1 MSRALHLAVAHPLT
15 RRSARSINADP
26 ERLKRMAE
34 KSGVSFYEAQA
45 ALGRVFLGRDAL
57 PSELEKNKT
66 VEFALGI
73 EGGEALNLKENKDK
87 AKNAPPTVKID
98 LPQDYDAAWETIR
111 KFEAG
116 DDVREQISDSV
127 AGHAMKGSGSLLN
140 EAWSGDEASERNAFV
155 TEELYIHSSEW
166 SLRRRCDIAEAGSLT
181 ESPTP
186 ATVEL
191 FSLCLLLYLL
201 RKTYNRAH
209 DRRRQACHL
218 RLGQPQRA
226 LVAGRP

>member
-1 MSRALHLAVAHPLT
+1 MSHALHLAVAHPLT
-15 RRSARSINADP
+15 RRPARSINADP

-116 DDVREQISDSV
+116 DDVREQVADSV
-127 AGHAMKGSGSLLN
+127 AGHAMKGSGSLLD

-166 SLRRRCDIAEAGSLT
+166 SAATMRQRRSWIADRFSLPCD
-181 ESPTP
+181 PTP
-186 ATVEL
+186 A
-191 FSLCLLLYLL
+191 
-201 RKTYNRAH
+201 NRAH

-218 RLGQPQRA
+218 WLGQPQRA
-226 LVAGRP
+226 LAAGRP